1 MATVI
6 VGASGGIGSATVER
20 LGAAG
25 HEIVG
30 FDRTDG
36 IDASDPIS
44 VERALAGVDVVDH
57 LIHVAGTT
65 GAGGVEEH
73 DVGMWERVLSDNLTS
88 AFVCVRAVL
97 PRLRDGESSIVLSGS
112 TLART
117 GGNRF
122 SGPAYASSKGGVAS
136 FTRFLAKDLAPRG
149 IRVNAVAAG
158 PVDTPMLRRLS
169 PDRVETL
176 VEIIPL
182 RRVATAQEIAGS
194 IAFLV
199 GPDAASITGHVLEVN
214 GGMWM
219 G

>member
-1 MATVI
+1 MVTVV
-6 VGASGGIGSATVER
+6 VGASGGIGIATVER
-20 LGAAG
+20 LRSEG
-25 HEIVG
+25 HHVVG
-30 FDRTDG
+30 FDRADG
-36 IDASDPIS
+36 IDASDPQA
-44 VERALAGVDVVDH
+44 VEAFLSDLGAIDH
-57 LIHVAGTT
+57 LVHAAGTT

-73 DVGMWERVLSDNLTS
+73 DVAMWERVLSDNLTS
-88 AFVCVRAVL
+88 AFVCVKAAL
-97 PRLRDGESSIVLSGS
+97 PHLRDGSSIVLSGS

-122 SGPAYASSKGGVAS
+122 SGPAYAASKGGVAS

-149 IRVNAVAAG
+149 IRVNAIAAG

-176 VEIIPL
+176 VDIIPL
-182 RRVATAQEIAGS
+182 RRVATAAEIAGAT
-194 IAFLV
+194 AFLV